1 MALTVLVT
9 TAEAGGRGGE
19 GSTEEKG
26 VGEEMWMK
34 GKHLQHVEHCEEQL
48 ATSRAPNKGP
58 GAKEEMEK
66 IHSAG
71 NRHDCSHEEDSRIQ
85 GDLI

>member
-1 MALTVLVT
+1 MT
-9 TAEAGGRGGE
+9 TAEAGGRGRE
-19 GSTEEKG
+19 RSSKKEKG
-26 VGEEMWMK
+26 VGEEIWMK
-34 GKHLQHVEHCEEQL
+34 GKHLQRVEHSEGQPG
-48 ATSRAPNKGP
+48 TSRAPNKGL
-58 GAKEEMEK
+58 GAKEETEK

>member
-1 MALTVLVT
+1 MAVLVT
-9 TAEAGGRGGE
+9 TAETGGRGRE
-19 GSTEEKG
+19 RSSKKEKG
-26 VGEEMWMK
+26 VGEEMCMK
-34 GKHLQHVEHCEEQL
+34 GKHLQHGVHSKEQPG
-48 ATSRAPNKGP
+48 TSRAPNKGP

-71 NRHDCSHEEDSRIQ
+71 NRHDCSHEEDFQIQ